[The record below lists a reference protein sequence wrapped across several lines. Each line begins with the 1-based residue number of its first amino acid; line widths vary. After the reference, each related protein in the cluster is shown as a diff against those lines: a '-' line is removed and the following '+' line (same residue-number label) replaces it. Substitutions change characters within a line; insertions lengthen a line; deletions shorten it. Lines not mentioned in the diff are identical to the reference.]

1 MCFPIQNAHFIMSNT
16 KDFFNKQLYSFEI
29 GQHRNQEII
38 RIIFPYDLKLI
49 EHLKKFSK
57 AKWSSSNKNWYVPD
71 NTFYRKLF
79 GLEPKSLGKSA
90 LSGIH
95 PVNLPSL
102 ERFTEQLQL
111 KAYSPNTI
119 RTYVSEFAQLLI
131 TIKSF
136 SVDELNAERLRSYFL
151 FCIKNLKMSENA
163 LHSRM
168 NAIKFYFEQ
177 VLKRENFFIQI
188 PRPKKPSTLP
198 KALSTNDVKKMLS
211 NIENKKHQL
220 LLKMCYGM
228 GLRVSELVNLKITD
242 IDSNRMQVLVC
253 RGKGKKDR
261 YVNLPETLL
270 KQLRE
275 YYKEYKPKKFLFEGH
290 YGGRYAVRSVQ
301 QVFKNAMKK
310 VKINKKI
317 GVHSLRHSYATH
329 LIEHGTDI
337 RFVQELLGHK
347 DIKTT
352 MIYTQLT
359 DQTKR
364 KIKSPL
370 DNLFGSE

>member
-1 MCFPIQNAHFIMSNT
+1 MTNT
-16 KDFFNKQLYSFEI
+16 KYFFNKQYYSFEP
-29 GQHRNQEII
+29 GQHRKQEII
-38 RIIFPYDLKLI
+38 WIVFPYDLKLI

-57 AKWSSSNKNWYVPD
+57 AKWSYSNKKWYVPD

-79 GLEPKSLGKSA
+79 GIEREYSGKCSLIK
-90 LSGIH
+90 IH
-95 PVNLPSL
+95 EVNLTAL
-102 ERFTEQLQL
+102 NRFKEQLL
-111 KAYSPNTI
+111 IKAYSPNTI
-119 RTYVSEFAQLLI
+119 RTYVTEFAQLLI

-136 SVDELNAERLRSYFL
+136 SVDELNAEQLRSYFL
-151 FCIKNLKMSENA
+151 YCIKNLQLSENA
-163 LHSRM
+163 LHSRI
-168 NAIKFYFEQ
+168 NAVKFYFEQ
-177 VLKRENFFIQI
+177 VLNRENFFMQI
-188 PRPKKPSTLP
+188 PRPKKPSILP

-211 NIENKKHQL
+211 SIENKKHQL

-242 IDSNRMQVLVC
+242 IDSNRMQVLVHQ
-253 RGKGKKDR
+253 GKGKKDR
-261 YVNLPETLL
+261 YVNLPETVLE
-270 KQLRE
+270 QLRD
-275 YYKEYKPKKFLFEGH
+275 YYLEYKPKEFLFEGQ
-290 YGGRYAVRSVQ
+290 YGNQYAVRSVQ
-301 QVFKNAMKK
+301 QVFKNAMKN

-329 LIEHGTDI
+329 LIEQGTDI

-370 DNLFGSE
+370 DNLFSSE

>member
-1 MCFPIQNAHFIMSNT
+1 MTNT
-16 KDFFNKQLYSFEI
+16 KNFFNKQCYSFAP
-29 GQHRNQEII
+29 GQHRKQEII
-38 RIIFPYDLKLI
+38 WIIFPYDLKLI
-49 EHLKKFSK
+49 DHLKKFSK
-57 AKWSSSNKNWYVPD
+57 AKWSHSNKKWYVPD

-79 GLEPKSLGKSA
+79 GIDREYSGKSA
-90 LSGIH
+90 LIKIH
-95 PVNLPSL
+95 EVNLPAL
-102 ERFTEQLQL
+102 KRFKEQLL
-111 KAYSPNTI
+111 MKAYSPNTI
-119 RTYVSEFAQLLI
+119 RTYVSEFTQLLI
-131 TIKSF
+131 AIKSF

-151 FCIKNLKMSENA
+151 YCIKKLRLSENA

-168 NAIKFYFEQ
+168 NAVKFYFEQ
-177 VLKRENFFIQI
+177 VLNREKFVMQI
-188 PRPKKPSTLP
+188 PRPKKPSILP

-211 NIENKKHQL
+211 SLENKKHQL

-242 IDSNRMQVLVC
+242 IDSNRMQVLVQQ
-253 RGKGKKDR
+253 GKGKKDR
-261 YVNLPETLL
+261 YVNLPETVLE
-270 KQLRE
+270 QLRD
-275 YYKEYKPKKFLFEGH
+275 YYLVYKPKKFLFEGQ
-290 YGGRYAVRSVQ
+290 YGGQYAVRSVQ
-301 QVFKNAMKK
+301 QVFKNAMKNAN
-310 VKINKKI
+310 INKKI

-329 LIEHGTDI
+329 LIEQGTDI